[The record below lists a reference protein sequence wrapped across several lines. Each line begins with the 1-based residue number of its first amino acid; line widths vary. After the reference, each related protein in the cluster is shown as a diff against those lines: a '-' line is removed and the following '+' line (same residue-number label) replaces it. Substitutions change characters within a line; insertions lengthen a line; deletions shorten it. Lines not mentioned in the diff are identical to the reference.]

1 MHGNYGGTKK
11 ERAEAAQKLLLAA
24 TPEQKAV
31 FTDTDPLLIEGIKA
45 FNITFSVQAQAYSI
59 LKASVSSDKP
69 QCDSMANRR
78 ADEIIN
84 KSRDDLIACLA
95 TFRNKILVDG
105 KGFMDIRDVSE
116 PKENNAIHLPNNIYF
131 TFHSCHN
138 KQLQTWSIRWT
149 TASKP

>member
-11 ERAEAAQKLLLAA
+11 ERAELAEKLLCAA
-24 TPEQKAV
+24 TPAQKAV
-31 FTDTDPLLIEGIKA
+31 FTDADPLLIEGIKA
-45 FNITFSVQAQAYSI
+45 FNVTFAVQAQTYSI

-69 QCDSMANRR
+69 QCDSMASRR

-105 KGFMDIRDVSE
+105 KGFTDIRDVSE
-116 PKENNAIHLPNNIYF
+116 AKEN
-131 TFHSCHN
+131 
-138 KQLQTWSIRWT
+138 R
-149 TASKP
+149 